1 MDVQP
6 RNKHDVERLQILVS
20 KERQAKQ
27 RDRYRIA
34 VLALQGLEALQ
45 IADKVGY
52 SRQTVQQWV
61 YRYRDEGLDG
71 LRERPRS
78 GQPKKLPTEK
88 EADSR
93 QRLEDGPIPADG
105 VVFAGAESDRAP
117 VGLAQVPPV
126 QQPHVYGLR
135 RNAEFRHHRLEHPDA

>member
-78 GQPKKLPTEK
+78 GQPKKLSTEK
-88 EADSR
+88 ELIFASVWR
-93 QRLEDGPIPADG
+93 TVRFRRLKRDD
-105 VVFAGAESDRAP
+105 
-117 VGLAQVPPV
+117 
-126 QQPHVYGLR
+126 
-135 RNAEFRHHRLEHPDA
+135 